1 LQKNTCEVDRFEY
14 VFPLEHRYDLR
25 FLKRTAKISG
35 DKMKMSTNFTIAIAL
50 AVTISGCA
58 AVAPAGGNQYTSRDG
73 KLNIRGELVDS
84 SSVRIFVNGDKV
96 IADEVSLVTGDG
108 RFDGSWQGKP
118 VSANCVTAAGGRLG
132 TTTCTVAVAGE
143 RVTLAL

>member
-1 LQKNTCEVDRFEY
+1 MY
-14 VFPLEHRYDLR
+14 HLR

-35 DKMKMSTNFTIAIAL
+35 DEKKMSTNFMIAAAL
-50 AVTISGCA
+50 GVTMSGCA
-58 AVAPAGGNQYTSRDG
+58 TVAPEGGNQYTSRDG

-84 SSVRIFVNGDKV
+84 SRVHIFVNGDKV

-108 RFDGSWQGKP
+108 RFDGNWQGKS
-118 VSANCVTAAGGRLG
+118 VSADCATAAGGKVGATR
-132 TTTCTVAVAGE
+132 CTVAVGGE

>member
-1 LQKNTCEVDRFEY
+1 
-14 VFPLEHRYDLR
+14 
-25 FLKRTAKISG
+25 
-35 DKMKMSTNFTIAIAL
+35 MSTNFMIAAAL

-58 AVAPAGGNQYTSRDG
+58 AVAPAAVNQYTSRDG

-84 SSVRIFVNGDKV
+84 SRVRIFVNGDKV

-108 RFDGSWQGKP
+108 RFDGNWQGKP
-118 VSANCVTAAGGRLG
+118 VSADCVTAAGGKVG
-132 TTTCTVAVAGE
+132 ATTCTVVVAGE

>member
-1 LQKNTCEVDRFEY
+1 
-14 VFPLEHRYDLR
+14 
-25 FLKRTAKISG
+25 
-35 DKMKMSTNFTIAIAL
+35 MKMSTNFMIAAAL

-58 AVAPAGGNQYTSRDG
+58 AVAPAAGNQFTSRDG

-84 SSVRIFVNGDKV
+84 SRVHIFVNGDKV

-108 RFDGSWQGKP
+108 RFDGNWQGKP
-118 VSANCVTAAGGRLG
+118 VSADCATAAGGKVG
-132 TTTCTVAVAGE
+132 ATTCKVVVGGE